1 MSCKE
6 KNCSFVSNVPQ
17 MMKYHK
23 KSVHGEGLLARGRTV
38 LKAGPSMTEEEGEEE
53 KQKPVIKLST
63 VTSASKKKRRLELT
77 KSVEDDHN
85 YEGNNSKVK
94 LKVFHIFFIIFK
106 FYYFRC

>member
-38 LKAGPSMTEEEGEEE
+38 LRAGSSMTEEKDEEE
-53 KQKPVIKLST
+53 KQKPG
-63 VTSASKKKRRLELT
+63 TSASNKKRRLELT